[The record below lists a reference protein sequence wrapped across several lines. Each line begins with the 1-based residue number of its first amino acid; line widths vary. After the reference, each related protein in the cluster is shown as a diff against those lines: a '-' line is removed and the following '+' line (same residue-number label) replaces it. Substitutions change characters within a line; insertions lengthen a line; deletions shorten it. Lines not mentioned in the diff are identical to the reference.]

1 MRGQVSRWV
10 PTAAMMLLSLLS
22 YVDRNV
28 LAILSP
34 TILRET
40 HLTATDY
47 TLAISAF
54 SVAYLIGNPVWGLLL
69 DRFGVRM
76 GVSLAAAIWTCAS
89 ALHAQATG
97 LVTFALAR
105 AVLGFGE
112 GATFPGGMRTATQTL
127 EPERRARGVALAY
140 SGGSL
145 GAVLTP
151 ILVAP
156 IAARWGWRGAFYAT
170 GFLGVVW
177 LIVWAIVSPRP
188 ELGATSEEERT
199 PPPSLY
205 DGSILGFAA
214 AYAFGG
220 FPLAFVLYAAPLYFA
235 RGLGQTQTTIEH
247 VLWLPPLGWEI
258 GYFFWAWIL
267 DRGAR
272 RQVSG
277 FAGARSKPDGGRER
291 FGRIFQTL
299 ALLTLPFAATP
310 FVHALPAVL
319 ALMFLQMFVSA
330 GFVIVSLSEVTQRR
344 SERHSAFLSG
354 IAGGAWSGL
363 VALVLPVIGK
373 LFDRSSY
380 TATFALATLAP
391 IVGWAIHLA
400 LVRERPREQVAP
412 EHPTAG

>member
-54 SVAYLIGNPVWGLLL
+54 LAAYLIGNPVWGRIL

-76 GVSLAAAIWTCAS
+76 GVSVAAAIWTCAS

-97 LVTFALAR
+97 LVTFAVAR

-127 EPERRARGVALAY
+127 DPERRARGVALAY

-156 IAARWGWRGAFYAT
+156 VAARWGWRGAFYAT
-170 GFLGVVW
+170 GILGVMW
-177 LIVWAIVSPRP
+177 LILWAIVSPRP
-188 ELGATSEEERT
+188 ELQAASVEERT
-199 PPPSLY
+199 PPPSLR
-205 DGSILGFAA
+205 DRSILGFAA

-220 FPLAFVLYAAPLYFA
+220 FPLGFVLYAAPLHLA
-235 RGLGQTQTTIEH
+235 RGLGQAQTTITH

-267 DRGAR
+267 D
-272 RQVSG
+272 Q
-277 FAGARSKPDGGRER
+277 GARSGHGRER
-291 FGRIFQTL
+291 FGRIFHVL

-330 GFVIVSLSEVTQRR
+330 GFVIVSLSEVTQRS
-344 SERHSAFLSG
+344 SERHSAYLSG

-363 VALVLPVIGK
+363 LALVMPVIGK
-373 LFDRSSY
+373 LFDRSNY
-380 TATFALATLAP
+380 TAAYELATLAP
-391 IVGWAIHLA
+391 ILGWAIHLA
-400 LVRERPREQVAP
+400 LLR
-412 EHPTAG
+412 EHPQER

>member
-1 MRGQVSRWV
+1 
-10 PTAAMMLLSLLS
+10 MMLLSLLS

-40 HLTATDY
+40 HLSAADY
-47 TLAISAF
+47 GLVISSF
-54 SVAYLIGNPVWGLLL
+54 SAAYLIGNPLWGRIL

-76 GVSLAAAIWTCAS
+76 GVGLAAAIWTCAS
-89 ALHAQATG
+89 ALHARATG

-127 EPERRARGVALAY
+127 EPEQRARGVALAY

-156 IAARWGWRGAFYAT
+156 IAWRWGWRGAFYAT
-170 GFLGVVW
+170 GVLGVMW
-177 LIVWAIVSPRP
+177 LILWAIISPRP
-188 ELGATSEEERT
+188 ELRAAREHERT
-199 PPPSLY
+199 PPPSLR
-205 DGSILGFAA
+205 DRSILGFAA

-220 FPLAFVLYAAPLYFA
+220 LPLGFVLYAAPLHLA

-247 VLWLPPLGWEI
+247 VLWLPPLGWEV

-272 RQVSG
+272 SG
-277 FAGARSKPDGGRER
+277 HRTRDR
-291 FGRIFQTL
+291 FGLLFHTL

-310 FVHALPAVL
+310 FVRALPAVL

-330 GFVIVSLSEVTQRR
+330 GFVIVSLSEVTQRS
-344 SERHSAFLSG
+344 SERHSAYLSG

-363 VALVLPVIGK
+363 LALVMPLIGK
-373 LFDRSSY
+373 LFDRGDY
-380 TATFALATLAP
+380 AAAYALATLAP
-391 IVGWAIHLA
+391 ILGWAIRQA
-400 LVRERPREQVAP
+400 LVSTARPATNP
-412 EHPTAG
+412 A